1 MAFQNEVWTP
11 MEVIHKSLN
20 LSNACCKGREVS
32 APLHSGEQ
40 KIASKGS
47 ISRSFPQQGEVVLN
61 CDGAV
66 TNAACSGVIRDHM
79 GAYLCGFGA
88 YIGSAS
94 VLKAELMAI
103 LFGFKLAWSRG
114 FRKIRVESDSL
125 NAIRLIPGQG
135 SNLRPCYD
143 II

>member
-1 MAFQNEVWTP
+1 MKCGLLWKLFINLLICP
-11 MEVIHKSLN
+11 MLAVKVERSLRLFIRVN
-20 LSNACCKGREVS
+20 RRLQVKGVY
-32 APLHSGEQ
+32 
-40 KIASKGS
+40 
-47 ISRSFPQQGEVVLN
+47 PQQGEVVLN